1 LKKILK
7 LFLLWKYYAV
17 KKIEA
22 TIRKQELLCIEAA
35 AGPTGFAV
43 FGASGDLA
51 YRKLYPS
58 IYELYRRDL
67 MSDHFYVLGCGRSE
81 YSDSSFRDSV
91 EEALRQDL
99 AHFDETKLKSFV
111 EHFFYISGA
120 YEDDAFY
127 RAICPRLQSLDEQF
141 NVSGARVFYL
151 SVPPFLYEPI
161 AEKIGQMKLQCPA
174 ASGHLQAVRLVI
186 EKPFG
191 KDLKSAQHL
200 DATLH
205 RHFDESQI
213 YRIDHYLGKETVQN
227 LLIFRFANSIFEPVW
242 NRNFIEHVQITVA
255 EEVGVE
261 HRAGYYDT
269 SGALRDMFQ
278 NHLLQMLSLVAM
290 EPPVSFDADRIRDE
304 KVKLLRSVRQLTPA
318 DVDRYFVRGQYAS
331 GSVDNEQ
338 MKGYLDEKGVPQDS
352 ATETFAAG
360 KLFVDNWRW
369 NGVPFY
375 LRTGKRLR
383 KKLTEILITFKTV
396 PHSMFRAGGLED
408 LPANVLRFQI
418 QPAEGMY
425 LSLQAKRPGSKICMS
440 TLEMEVDYQKVFGV
454 KMPESYQ
461 RLLLDC
467 MLGDQTLFTRHDSI
481 LASWEILAPVLESWS
496 QQKTIEPYSAG
507 GSGPSSQ
514 QKLWDGSGSH
524 WSSL

>member
-1 LKKILK
+1 M
-7 LFLLWKYYAV
+7 A
-17 KKIEA
+17 
-22 TIRKQELLCIEAA
+22 
-35 AGPTGFAV
+35 
-43 FGASGDLA
+43 
-51 YRKLYPS
+51 
-58 IYELYRRDL
+58 
-67 MSDHFYVLGCGRSE
+67 
-81 YSDSSFRDSV
+81 
-91 EEALRQDL
+91 
-99 AHFDETKLKSFV
+99 
-111 EHFFYISGA
+111 
-120 YEDDAFY
+120 
-127 RAICPRLQSLDEQF
+127 
-141 NVSGARVFYL
+141 
-151 SVPPFLYEPI
+151 
-161 AEKIGQMKLQCPA
+161 
-174 ASGHLQAVRLVI
+174 
-186 EKPFG
+186 
-191 KDLKSAQHL
+191 SAQHL
-200 DATLH
+200 DDILH

-227 LLIFRFANSIFEPVW
+227 LLIFRFANSMFEPLW
-242 NRNFIEHVQITVA
+242 NRDFIEHVQITVA
-255 EEVGVE
+255 EEVGLE

-331 GSVDNEQ
+331 NSVDDRQ
-338 MKGYLDEKGVPQDS
+338 MKGYLDEQGVPQDS
-352 ATETFAAG
+352 VTETFAAG

-383 KKLTEILITFKTV
+383 RKLTEIVITFKTV
-396 PHSMFRAGGLED
+396 PHSMFQAGGLED

-440 TLEMEVDYQKVFGV
+440 TLEMEVDYQKVFGI
-454 KMPESYQ
+454 KMPEAYQ

-481 LASWEILAPVLESWS
+481 LASWKILAPVLESWD
-496 QQKTIEPYSAG
+496 QYKTIETYPSG
-507 GSGPSSQ
+507 GPGPSSQ
-514 QKLWDGSGSH
+514 QMLWDGSSSQ

>member
-1 LKKILK
+1 LKKILE

-318 DVDRYFVRGQYAS
+318 DVDRYFVRGQYAPD
-331 GSVDNEQ
+331 SVDNEQ

-383 KKLTEILITFKTV
+383 RKLTEILITFKTV

-496 QQKTIEPYSAG
+496 QQKTIEPYPAG

>member
-1 LKKILK
+1 M
-7 LFLLWKYYAV
+7 

-58 IYELYRRDL
+58 LYELYRRDL

-81 YSDSSFRDSV
+81 YSDSGFRDSV
-91 EEALRQDL
+91 EKALREDL
-99 AHFDETKLKSFV
+99 DQFDETKLKSFV
-111 EHFFYISGA
+111 KHFFYVSGA

-174 ASGHLQAVRLVI
+174 VSGRLQAVRLVI

-191 KDLKSAQHL
+191 RDLASAQHL

-278 NHLLQMLSLVAM
+278 NHLLQMFSLVAM

-304 KVKLLRSVRQLTPA
+304 KIKLLRSVRQFTPA
-318 DVDRYFVRGQYAS
+318 DVDRHFVRGQYAPGTDDS
-331 GSVDNEQ
+331 GK
-338 MKGYLDEKGVPQDS
+338 MKGYLDEKGVPPDS
-352 ATETFAAG
+352 VTETFVAG

-375 LRTGKRLR
+375 LRTGKRLSQ
-383 KKLTEILITFKTV
+383 KLTEIVITFKTV
-396 PHSMFRAGGLED
+396 PHSMFHESGLGD

-440 TLEMEVDYQKVFGV
+440 TLEMAVDYQEVFGF
-454 KMPESYQ
+454 KMPEAYQ

-481 LASWEILAPVLESWS
+481 LASWEILMPLLESWA
-496 QQKTIEPYSAG
+496 QRKTIDFYPAG
-507 GSGPSSQ
+507 SGGPSSQ
-514 QKLWDGSGSH
+514 QILWDGSGSH

>member
-1 LKKILK
+1 LKKILE

-242 NRNFIEHVQITVA
+242 NRNFIEHVQITVS

-496 QQKTIEPYSAG
+496 QQKTIEPYPAG

>member
-1 LKKILK
+1 M
-7 LFLLWKYYAV
+7 

-22 TIRKQELLCIEAA
+22 TIPNQEMLCIEAA

-58 IYELYRRDL
+58 LYELYSRDL

-81 YSDSSFRDSV
+81 YSDDTFRDSV
-91 EEALRQDL
+91 EKALREDL
-99 AHFDETKLKSFV
+99 DHFEETKLKSFV
-111 EHFFYISGA
+111 THFSYVSGS

-127 RAICPRLQSLDEQF
+127 QVICQRLQSLDEQF
-141 NVSGARVFYL
+141 NISGTRLFYL

-174 ASGHLQAVRLVI
+174 ASGRLQTVRLVI

-191 KDLKSAQHL
+191 KDLKSARYL
-200 DATLH
+200 DTTLH

-227 LLIFRFANSIFEPVW
+227 LLIFRFANSIFEPMW

-278 NHLLQMLSLVAM
+278 NHLLQMLALVAM

-304 KVKLLRSVRQLTPA
+304 KVKLLRSVRQFTPD
-318 DVDRYFVRGQYAS
+318 DVDQYFVRGQYAP
-331 GSVDNEQ
+331 GTVDDQQ
-338 MKGYLDEKGVPQDS
+338 MNGYLDEKGVPQDS
-352 ATETFAAG
+352 ATETFVAG
-360 KLFVDNWRW
+360 KLLVDNWRW

-383 KKLTEILITFKTV
+383 QKLTEIVITFKTV
-396 PHSMFRAGGLED
+396 PHSMFQAGGLED

-440 TLEMEVDYQKVFGV
+440 TLEMAVDYQEVFGV
-454 KMPESYQ
+454 KMP
-461 RLLLDC
+461 
-467 MLGDQTLFTRHDSI
+467 
-481 LASWEILAPVLESWS
+481 WEILAPVLELWS
-496 QQKTIEPYSAG
+496 QRKTIDLYPAG

-514 QKLWDGSGSH
+514 QTLWDGLGSQG
-524 WSSL
+524 SSL

>member
-1 LKKILK
+1 M
-7 LFLLWKYYAV
+7 A
-17 KKIEA
+17 KIEA
-22 TIRKQELLCIEAA
+22 TIKKQDMLCVEAV

-58 IYELYRRDL
+58 LYELYRRGL
-67 MSDHFYVLGCGRSE
+67 MSDHFYVLGCGRSK
-81 YSDSSFRDSV
+81 YTDDAFRDSV
-91 EEALRQDL
+91 EQALRQHL
-99 AHFDETKLKSFV
+99 EEFDEEKLKSFV
-111 EHFFYISGA
+111 KHLSYVSGD
-120 YEDDAFY
+120 YEDNAFY
-127 RAICPRLQSLDEQF
+127 QTICERLQSLDDEF
-141 NVSGARVFYL
+141 RVDGTRIFYL

-174 ASGHLQAVRLVI
+174 ASGRLQAVRLVI

-191 KDLKSAQHL
+191 RDLASAQQL
-200 DATLH
+200 DTALH

-304 KVKLLRSVRQLTPA
+304 KVKLLRSVRQMTPD
-318 DVDRYFVRGQYAS
+318 DVSQYFVRGQYVS
-331 GSVDNEQ
+331 GMVDDEQ
-338 MKGYLDEKGVPQDS
+338 VKGYLDEKGVPEDS
-352 ATETFAAG
+352 TTETFAAG

-375 LRTGKRLR
+375 LRTGKRLHQ
-383 KKLTEILITFKTV
+383 KLTEILITFKTV
-396 PHSMFRAGGLED
+396 PHSMFQAGGLED

-425 LSLQAKRPGSKICMS
+425 LGLQAKRPGSKICMS
-440 TLEMEVDYQKVFGV
+440 SLEMAVDYQEVFGV
-454 KMPESYQ
+454 KMPEAYQ

-481 LASWEILAPVLESWS
+481 LASWQILKPVLEAWS
-496 QQKTIEPYSAG
+496 QHQKIEFYPAG
-507 GSGPSSQ
+507 SSGPSSQ
-514 QKLWDGSGSH
+514 QLLWDGSDAH
-524 WSSL
+524 WSQL

>member
-1 LKKILK
+1 MT
-7 LFLLWKYYAV
+7 
-17 KKIEA
+17 KIEA
-22 TIRKQELLCIEAA
+22 TIQKQDMLCIEAV

-51 YRKLYPS
+51 YRKLYHS
-58 IYELYRRDL
+58 LYELYRRDL

-81 YSDSSFRDSV
+81 YSDSGFQDSV
-91 EEALRQDL
+91 EKALRQGLDS
-99 AHFDETKLKSFV
+99 FDEAKLKSFV
-111 EHFFYISGA
+111 THFFYASGDYA
-120 YEDDAFY
+120 DDAFY
-127 RAICPRLQSLDEQF
+127 KNICQRLSCLDEQF
-141 NVSGARVFYL
+141 NVSGTRIFYL

-161 AEKIGQMKLQCPA
+161 VEKIGQMKLQCPA
-174 ASGHLQAVRLVI
+174 VSGRLQDVRLVV

-191 KDLKSAQHL
+191 RDLTSAQHL
-200 DATLH
+200 DNTLH
-205 RHFDESQI
+205 RHFNESQI

-304 KVKLLRSVRQLTPA
+304 KVKLLRSVRQLSGG
-318 DVDRYFVRGQYAS
+318 DVDRYFVRGQYAPDT
-331 GSVDNEQ
+331 VDGGPL
-338 MKGYLDEKGVPQDS
+338 KGYLDEEAVPRDS
-352 ATETFAAG
+352 VTETFVAG

-375 LRTGKRLR
+375 LRTGKRLKR
-383 KKLTEILITFKTV
+383 KLTEIVITFKTV
-396 PHSMFRAGGLED
+396 PHSMFGADGLGN

-425 LSLQAKRPGSKICMS
+425 LGLQAKRPGSKICMS
-440 TLEMEVDYQKVFGV
+440 SLEMAVDYQEVFGV
-454 KMPESYQ
+454 KMPEAYQ

-496 QQKTIEPYSAG
+496 QQKTVESYPAG

-514 QKLWDGSGSH
+514 QILWDGSDAV
-524 WSSL
+524 WSPL

>member
-1 LKKILK
+1 M
-7 LFLLWKYYAV
+7 

-22 TIRKQELLCIEAA
+22 TVQKQELLCIDEA

-58 IYELYRRDL
+58 LYELYRRDL
-67 MSDHFYVLGCGRSE
+67 MSDHFYVLGCGRKE
-81 YSDSSFRDSV
+81 YSDNTFRDSV
-91 EEALRQDL
+91 EKALRQDL
-99 AHFDETKLKSFV
+99 DHFDESQLKSFV
-111 EHFFYISGA
+111 KHFSYVSGS
-120 YEDDAFY
+120 YEDDFFY
-127 RAICPRLQSLDEQF
+127 QTICRNLAALDEQF
-141 NVSGARVFYL
+141 DVSGTRIFYL
-151 SVPPFLYEPI
+151 SVPPFLYESI
-161 AEKIGQMKLQCPA
+161 AEKVGQMKLQCPA
-174 ASGHLQAVRLVI
+174 VSGRLQAVRLVV

-191 KDLKSAQHL
+191 KDLASAQHL
-200 DATLH
+200 DDILH

-227 LLIFRFANSIFEPVW
+227 LLIFRFANSMFEPLW
-242 NRNFIEHVQITVA
+242 NRDFIEHVQITVA
-255 EEVGVE
+255 EEVGLE

-331 GSVDNEQ
+331 ISVDDRQ
-338 MKGYLDEKGVPQDS
+338 MKGYLDEQGVPQDS
-352 ATETFAAG
+352 VTETFAAG

-383 KKLTEILITFKTV
+383 RKLTEIVITFKTV
-396 PHSMFRAGGLED
+396 PHSMFQAGGLED

-440 TLEMEVDYQKVFGV
+440 TLEMEVDYQKVFGI
-454 KMPESYQ
+454 KMPEAYQ

-481 LASWEILAPVLESWS
+481 LASWKILAPVLESWD
-496 QQKTIEPYSAG
+496 QYKTIETYPSG
-507 GSGPSSQ
+507 GPGPSSQ
-514 QKLWDGSGSH
+514 QMLWDGSSSQ

>member
-1 LKKILK
+1 M
-7 LFLLWKYYAV
+7 

-22 TIRKQELLCIEAA
+22 TIPNQEMLCIEAA

-58 IYELYRRDL
+58 LYELYSRDL

-81 YSDSSFRDSV
+81 YSDDTFRDSV
-91 EEALRQDL
+91 EKALREDL
-99 AHFDETKLKSFV
+99 DHFEETKLKSFV
-111 EHFFYISGA
+111 THFSYVSGS

-127 RAICPRLQSLDEQF
+127 QVICQRLQSLDEQF
-141 NVSGARVFYL
+141 NISGTRLFYL

-174 ASGHLQAVRLVI
+174 ASGRLQTVRLVI

-191 KDLKSAQHL
+191 KDLKSARYL
-200 DATLH
+200 DTTLH

-227 LLIFRFANSIFEPVW
+227 LLIFRFANSIFEPMW

-278 NHLLQMLSLVAM
+278 NHLLQMLALVAM

-304 KVKLLRSVRQLTPA
+304 KVKLLRSVRQLTPD
-318 DVDRYFVRGQYAS
+318 DVDQYFVRGQYAP
-331 GSVDNEQ
+331 GTVDDQQ
-338 MKGYLDEKGVPQDS
+338 MNGYLDEKGVPQDS
-352 ATETFAAG
+352 ATETFVAG
-360 KLFVDNWRW
+360 KLLVDNWRW

-383 KKLTEILITFKTV
+383 QKLTEIVITFKTV
-396 PHSMFRAGGLED
+396 PHSMFQAGGLED

-440 TLEMEVDYQKVFGV
+440 TLEMAVDYQEVFGV
-454 KMPESYQ
+454 KMPEAYQ

-481 LASWEILAPVLESWS
+481 LASWEILAPVLELWS
-496 QQKTIEPYSAG
+496 QRKTIDLYPAG

-514 QKLWDGSGSH
+514 QTLWDGLGSH
-524 WSSL
+524 GSSL

>member
-1 LKKILK
+1 M
-7 LFLLWKYYAV
+7 

-22 TIRKQELLCIEAA
+22 TIPNQEMLCIEAA

-58 IYELYRRDL
+58 LYELYSRDL

-81 YSDSSFRDSV
+81 YSDDTFRDSV
-91 EEALRQDL
+91 EKALREDL
-99 AHFDETKLKSFV
+99 DHFEETKLKSFV
-111 EHFFYISGA
+111 THFSYVSGS

-127 RAICPRLQSLDEQF
+127 QVICQQLQSLDEQF
-141 NVSGARVFYL
+141 NISGTRLFYL

-174 ASGHLQAVRLVI
+174 ASGRLQTVRLVI

-191 KDLKSAQHL
+191 KDLKSARYL
-200 DATLH
+200 DTTLH

-227 LLIFRFANSIFEPVW
+227 LLIFRFANSIFEPMW

-278 NHLLQMLSLVAM
+278 NHLLQMLALVAM

-304 KVKLLRSVRQLTPA
+304 KVKLLRSVRQFTPD
-318 DVDRYFVRGQYAS
+318 DVDQYFVRGQYAP
-331 GSVDNEQ
+331 GTVDDQQ
-338 MKGYLDEKGVPQDS
+338 MNGYLDEKGVPQDS
-352 ATETFAAG
+352 ATETFVAG
-360 KLFVDNWRW
+360 KLLVDNWRW

-383 KKLTEILITFKTV
+383 QKLTEIVITFKTV
-396 PHSMFRAGGLED
+396 PHSMFQAGGLED

-440 TLEMEVDYQKVFGV
+440 TLEMAVDYQEVFGV
-454 KMPESYQ
+454 KMPEAYQ

-481 LASWEILAPVLESWS
+481 LASWEILAPVLELWS
-496 QQKTIEPYSAG
+496 QRKTIDLYPAG

-514 QKLWDGSGSH
+514 QTLWDRLGSQG
-524 WSSL
+524 SSL

>member
-1 LKKILK
+1 M
-7 LFLLWKYYAV
+7 

-22 TIRKQELLCIEAA
+22 TIQKQDMLCIEAI

-58 IYELYRRDL
+58 LYELFRRDL

-81 YSDSSFRDSV
+81 YSDQNFQDSV
-91 EEALRQDL
+91 EKALRQGL
-99 AHFDETKLKSFV
+99 GEFDETKLKSFI

-120 YEDDAFY
+120 YEEDRFY
-127 RAICPRLQSLDEQF
+127 RDICQNLQRLDEQF
-141 NVSGARVFYL
+141 NVSGTRVFYL

-161 AEKIGQMKLQCPA
+161 ADKIGQMKLNCPTV
-174 ASGHLQAVRLVI
+174 SGRIQDIRLVI

-191 KDLKSAQHL
+191 RDLASAQQL
-200 DATLH
+200 DNTLH

-242 NRNFIEHVQITVA
+242 NRDYIDHVQITVA
-255 EEVGVE
+255 EQVGVE
-261 HRAGYYDT
+261 HRAGYYDK

-290 EPPVSFDADRIRDE
+290 EAPVSFAADRIRDE
-304 KVKLLRSVRQLTPA
+304 KVKLLRSVRRIALE
-318 DVDRYFVRGQYAS
+318 DVGKQFIRAQYAA
-331 GSVDNEQ
+331 GSVDD
-338 MKGYLDEKGVPQDS
+338 KPVAGYLQEHGVPQDS
-352 ATETFAAG
+352 MTETFAAG
-360 KLFVDNWRW
+360 KLFIDNWRW
-369 NGVPFY
+369 KDVPFY
-375 LRTGKRLR
+375 LRTGKRLKR
-383 KKLTEILITFKTV
+383 KLTEIVITFKNV
-396 PHSMFRAGGLED
+396 PHSMFQMEGLDD
-408 LPANVLRFQI
+408 LPPNVLRFQI
-418 QPAEGMY
+418 QPQEGMY

-440 TLEMEVDYQKVFGV
+440 TLEMAVDYQEVFGI
-454 KMPESYQ
+454 KMPEAYQ

-481 LASWEILAPVLESWS
+481 LASWEILMPVLESWA
-496 QQKTIEPYSAG
+496 QHKTIDSYPAG
-507 GSGPSSQ
+507 GGGPDSQ
-514 QKLWDGSGSH
+514 DKLWADSDSG
-524 WSSL
+524 WSGL

>member
-1 LKKILK
+1 M
-7 LFLLWKYYAV
+7 

-22 TIRKQELLCIEAA
+22 TIQKQDMLCIEAI

-58 IYELYRRDL
+58 LYELFRRDL

-81 YSDSSFRDSV
+81 YSDQNFQDSV
-91 EEALRQDL
+91 EKALRQGL
-99 AHFDETKLKSFV
+99 GEFDETKLKSFI

-120 YEDDAFY
+120 YEEDRFY
-127 RAICPRLQSLDEQF
+127 RDICQNLQRLDEQF
-141 NVSGARVFYL
+141 NVSGTRVFYL

-161 AEKIGQMKLQCPA
+161 ADKIGQMKLNCPTV
-174 ASGHLQAVRLVI
+174 SGRIQDIRLVI

-191 KDLKSAQHL
+191 RDLASAQQL
-200 DATLH
+200 DNTLH

-242 NRNFIEHVQITVA
+242 NRDYIDHVQITVA
-255 EEVGVE
+255 EQVGVE
-261 HRAGYYDT
+261 HRAGYYDK

-290 EPPVSFDADRIRDE
+290 EAPVSFAADRIRDE
-304 KVKLLRSVRQLTPA
+304 KVKLLRSVRRIALE
-318 DVDRYFVRGQYAS
+318 DVGKQFIRAQYAA
-331 GSVDNEQ
+331 GSVDD
-338 MKGYLDEKGVPQDS
+338 KPVAGYLQEHGVPQDS
-352 ATETFAAG
+352 MTETFAAG
-360 KLFVDNWRW
+360 KLFIDNWRW
-369 NGVPFY
+369 KDVPFY
-375 LRTGKRLR
+375 LRTGKRLKR
-383 KKLTEILITFKTV
+383 KLTEIVITFKNV
-396 PHSMFRAGGLED
+396 PHSMFQMEGLDD
-408 LPANVLRFQI
+408 LPPNVLRFQI
-418 QPAEGMY
+418 QPQEGMY

-440 TLEMEVDYQKVFGV
+440 TLEMAVDYQEVFGI
-454 KMPESYQ
+454 KMPEAYQ

-481 LASWEILAPVLESWS
+481 LASWEILMPVLESWA
-496 QQKTIEPYSAG
+496 QHKTIDSYPAG
-507 GSGPSSQ
+507 GVGPDSQ
-514 QKLWDGSGSH
+514 DKLWADSDSG
-524 WSSL
+524 WSGL

>member
-1 LKKILK
+1 M
-7 LFLLWKYYAV
+7 

-22 TIRKQELLCIEAA
+22 TIQKQDMLCIEAI

-58 IYELYRRDL
+58 LYELFRRDL

-81 YSDSSFRDSV
+81 YSDQNFQDSV
-91 EEALRQDL
+91 EKALRQGL
-99 AHFDETKLKSFV
+99 GEFDETKLKSFI

-120 YEDDAFY
+120 YEEDRFY
-127 RAICPRLQSLDEQF
+127 RDICQNLQRLDEQF
-141 NVSGARVFYL
+141 NVSGTRVFYL

-161 AEKIGQMKLQCPA
+161 ADKIGQMKLNCPTV
-174 ASGHLQAVRLVI
+174 SGRIQDIRLVI

-191 KDLKSAQHL
+191 RDLASAQQL
-200 DATLH
+200 DNTLH

-242 NRNFIEHVQITVA
+242 NRDYIDHVQITVA
-255 EEVGVE
+255 EQVGVE
-261 HRAGYYDT
+261 HRAGYYDK

-290 EPPVSFDADRIRDE
+290 EAPVSFAADRIRDE
-304 KVKLLRSVRQLTPA
+304 KVKLLRSVRKLTQEDIGKQFIRA
-318 DVDRYFVRGQYAS
+318 QYEEWTVDDKSVAS
-331 GSVDNEQ
+331 YLQEQ
-338 MKGYLDEKGVPQDS
+338 GVPQDS
-352 ATETFAAG
+352 MTETFAAG
-360 KLFVDNWRW
+360 KLFIDNWRW
-369 NGVPFY
+369 KDVPFY
-375 LRTGKRLR
+375 LRTGKRLHQ
-383 KKLTEILITFKTV
+383 KLTEIVITFKSV
-396 PHSMFRAGGLED
+396 PHSMFQMEGLDD
-408 LPANVLRFQI
+408 LPPNVLRFQI
-418 QPAEGMY
+418 QPQEGMY

-440 TLEMEVDYQKVFGV
+440 TLEMAVDYQEVFGI
-454 KMPESYQ
+454 KMPEAYQ

-481 LASWEILAPVLESWS
+481 LASWEILMPVLESWA
-496 QQKTIEPYSAG
+496 QHKTIDSYPAG
-507 GSGPSSQ
+507 GVGPDSQ
-514 QKLWDGSGSH
+514 DKLWADSDSG
-524 WSSL
+524 WSGL

>member
-1 LKKILK
+1 MR
-7 LFLLWKYYAV
+7 
-17 KKIEA
+17 KIEA
-22 TIRKQELLCIEAA
+22 TIPNQEMLCIEAT

-58 IYELYRRDL
+58 LYELYSRDL

-81 YSDSSFRDSV
+81 YSDDTFRDSV
-91 EEALRQDL
+91 EKALREDL
-99 AHFDETKLKSFV
+99 DHFDETKLKLFV
-111 EHFFYISGA
+111 THFSYVSGS

-127 RAICPRLQSLDEQF
+127 QVICQRLQSLDEQF
-141 NVSGARVFYL
+141 NISGTRLFYL

-174 ASGHLQAVRLVI
+174 ASGRLQTVRLVI

-191 KDLKSAQHL
+191 RDLKSARYL

-205 RHFDESQI
+205 RHFNESQV

-227 LLIFRFANSIFEPVW
+227 LLIFRFANSIFEPMW

-278 NHLLQMLSLVAM
+278 NHLLQMLALVAM

-304 KVKLLRSVRQLTPA
+304 KVKLLRSVRQFSPD
-318 DVDRYFVRGQYAS
+318 DVDQYFVRGQYAP
-331 GSVDNEQ
+331 GAVDDQQ
-338 MKGYLDEKGVPQDS
+338 MNGYLDEKGVPQGS
-352 ATETFAAG
+352 ATETFVAG
-360 KLFVDNWRW
+360 KLLVDNWRW

-383 KKLTEILITFKTV
+383 QKLTEIVITFKTV
-396 PHSMFRAGGLED
+396 PHSMFQAGGLEE

-440 TLEMEVDYQKVFGV
+440 TLEMAVDYQEVFGV
-454 KMPESYQ
+454 KMPEAYQ

-481 LASWEILAPVLESWS
+481 LASWEILAPVLELWS
-496 QQKTIEPYSAG
+496 QRKTIDLYPAG

-514 QKLWDGSGSH
+514 QTLWDGLGSQG
-524 WSSL
+524 SSL

>member
-1 LKKILK
+1 M
-7 LFLLWKYYAV
+7 

-22 TIRKQELLCIEAA
+22 TIQKQDMLCIEAI

-58 IYELYRRDL
+58 LYELFRRDL

-81 YSDSSFRDSV
+81 YSDQNFQDSV
-91 EEALRQDL
+91 EKALRQGL
-99 AHFDETKLKSFV
+99 GEFDETKLKSFI

-120 YEDDAFY
+120 YEEDQFY
-127 RAICPRLQSLDEQF
+127 RDICQNLQRLDEQF
-141 NVSGARVFYL
+141 NVSGTRVFYL

-161 AEKIGQMKLQCPA
+161 ADKIGQMKLNCPTV
-174 ASGHLQAVRLVI
+174 SGRIQDIRLVI

-191 KDLKSAQHL
+191 RDLASAQQL
-200 DATLH
+200 DNTLH

-242 NRNFIEHVQITVA
+242 NRDYIDHVQITVA
-255 EEVGVE
+255 EQVGVE
-261 HRAGYYDT
+261 HRAGYYDK

-290 EPPVSFDADRIRDE
+290 EAPVSFAADRIRDE
-304 KVKLLRSVRQLTPA
+304 KVKLLRSVRRIALE
-318 DVDRYFVRGQYAS
+318 DVGKQFIRAQYAA
-331 GSVDNEQ
+331 GSVDD
-338 MKGYLDEKGVPQDS
+338 KPVAGYLQEHGVPQDS
-352 ATETFAAG
+352 MTETFAAG
-360 KLFVDNWRW
+360 KLFIDNWRW
-369 NGVPFY
+369 KDVPFY
-375 LRTGKRLR
+375 LRTGKRLKR
-383 KKLTEILITFKTV
+383 KLTEIVITFKNV
-396 PHSMFRAGGLED
+396 PHSMFQMEGLDD
-408 LPANVLRFQI
+408 LPPNVLRFQI
-418 QPAEGMY
+418 QPQEGMY

-440 TLEMEVDYQKVFGV
+440 TLEMAVDYQEVFGI
-454 KMPESYQ
+454 KMPEAYQ

-481 LASWEILAPVLESWS
+481 LASWEILMPVLESWA
-496 QQKTIEPYSAG
+496 QHKTIDSYPAG
-507 GSGPSSQ
+507 GGGPDSQ
-514 QKLWDGSGSH
+514 DKLWADSDSG
-524 WSSL
+524 WSGL

>member
-1 LKKILK
+1 M
-7 LFLLWKYYAV
+7 

-22 TIRKQELLCIEAA
+22 TIAKQDMLCIEAA
-35 AGPTGFAV
+35 AGPMGFTV

-58 IYELYRRDL
+58 LYELYRRDL

-81 YSDSSFRDSV
+81 FSDDGFRDSV
-91 EEALRQDL
+91 EEKLRQEVDSPD
-99 AHFDETKLKSFV
+99 DEKLRSFV
-111 EHFFYISGA
+111 QHFSYISGS
-120 YEDDAFY
+120 YEDTAFY
-127 RAICPRLQSLDEQF
+127 QTICQRLQSLDEQF

-161 AEKIGQMKLQCPA
+161 ADRIGQAGLQCPA
-174 ASGHLQAVRLVI
+174 ASGRLQQVRLVI

-191 KDLKSAQHL
+191 KDLKSARHL

-242 NRNFIEHVQITVA
+242 NRNYIEHVQITAA

-290 EPPVSFDADRIRDE
+290 ELPVSFDADRIRDE
-304 KVKLLRSVRQLTPA
+304 KVKLLRSVRQLTSA
-318 DVDRYFVRGQYAS
+318 DVDRCFVRGQYAP
-331 GSVDNEQ
+331 GTVDDAQ
-338 MKGYLDEKGVPQDS
+338 AKGYLDEKGVPQGS
-352 ATETFAAG
+352 VTETFVAG

-375 LRTGKRLR
+375 LRTGKRLGR
-383 KKLTEILITFKTV
+383 KLTEIVITFKTV
-396 PHSMFRAGGLED
+396 PHSMFQAGGLDD

-440 TLEMEVDYQKVFGV
+440 SLEMAVDYQEVFGV
-454 KMPESYQ
+454 KMPEAYQ

-481 LASWEILAPVLESWS
+481 LASWEILMPVLESWEH
-496 QQKTIEPYSAG
+496 QKQIDTYPAG
-507 GSGPSSQ
+507 GSGPDSQ
-514 QKLWDGSGSH
+514 QTLWDGSDAH

>member
-1 LKKILK
+1 M
-7 LFLLWKYYAV
+7 

-22 TIRKQELLCIEAA
+22 TIPKQDMLCIEAA
-35 AGPTGFAV
+35 AGPTGFTV

-58 IYELYRRDL
+58 LYELYRRDL
-67 MSDHFYVLGCGRSE
+67 MSDHFYILGCGRSE
-81 YSDSSFRDSV
+81 LSDSSFRDSI
-91 EEALRQDL
+91 EEKLRQEVDSPNDKKL
-99 AHFDETKLKSFV
+99 RSFIQHFSYV
-111 EHFFYISGA
+111 SGS

-127 RAICPRLQSLDEQF
+127 RAICQRLQLLDEQF

-151 SVPPFLYEPI
+151 SVPPFLYELI
-161 AEKIGQMKLQCPA
+161 ADRIGQSGLQCPA
-174 ASGHLQAVRLVI
+174 ASGRLQQVRLVV

-200 DATLH
+200 DTTLH

-242 NRNFIEHVQITVA
+242 NRNYIEHVQITVS
-255 EEVGVE
+255 EEVGVG

-304 KVKLLRSVRQLTPA
+304 KVKLLRSVRQLAPV
-318 DVDRYFVRGQYAS
+318 DVDQYFVRGQYAP
-331 GSVDNEQ
+331 GTVDGGLA
-338 MKGYLDEKGVPQDS
+338 KGYLDEEGVPQGS
-352 ATETFAAG
+352 VTETFVAG

-375 LRTGKRLR
+375 LRTGKRLHR
-383 KKLTEILITFKTV
+383 KLTEIVITFKTV
-396 PHSMFRAGGLED
+396 PHSMFRAGGLDD

-425 LSLQAKRPGSKICMS
+425 MSLQAKRPGSKICMS
-440 TLEMEVDYQKVFGV
+440 SLEMVVDYQDVFGV
-454 KMPESYQ
+454 KMPEAYQ

-481 LASWEILAPVLESWS
+481 LASWKILTPILESWGKH
-496 QQKTIEPYSAG
+496 KTINTYPAN

-514 QKLWDGSGSH
+514 QTLWDGSDAH
-524 WSSL
+524 WSAL